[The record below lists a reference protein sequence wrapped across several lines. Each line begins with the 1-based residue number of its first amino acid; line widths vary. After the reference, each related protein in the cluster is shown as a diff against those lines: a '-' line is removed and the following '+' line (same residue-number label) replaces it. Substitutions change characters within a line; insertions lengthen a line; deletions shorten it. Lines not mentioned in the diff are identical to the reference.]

1 MYKFRHTSIPP
12 QLDLETNMSKT
23 AGSELRFS
31 NRFIKYAGTSEE
43 FNKKLDQSGQA
54 IDDLRTANGVITE
67 QKKAVDKMLLKAEEA
82 INSISALNKESG
94 VQQIE
99 NIPLPTN
106 ATRASYG
113 KKMGYN
119 VLVMEFLT
127 AGLLHFMEE
136 TLNLE
141 EALKSRDAALS
152 RLAAQ
157 IPQLEIMGAYE
168 PVDISDLITA
178 PTVDASTYVKAD
190 KPTTP
195 VMNTP
200 KKQTSAVKK

>member
-1 MYKFRHTSIPP
+1 MYRFKHTSIPP
-12 QLDLETNMSKT
+12 QLEIPVTMSKT
-23 AGSELRFS
+23 TGSESRFA

-43 FNKKLDQSGQA
+43 FNKKYDLSGQA
-54 IDDLRTANGVITE
+54 IDDLRTANGIVLE

-82 INSISALNKESG
+82 INAISMLNKESG

-99 NIPLPTN
+99 NIPLPTS

-136 TLNLE
+136 TINLE
-141 EALKSRDAALS
+141 EALKSRDSAMA

-168 PVDISDLITA
+168 PVEISDLISA
-178 PTVDASTYVKAD
+178 SVVDPATYTRVE

-195 VMNTP
+195 IMNTP
-200 KKQTSAVKK
+200 KKQIVSGKK

>member
-12 QLDLETNMSKT
+12 QLEIDTTMSKT
-23 AGSELRFS
+23 SGSESRFT
-31 NRFIKYAGTSEE
+31 NRFIKYAGTSDE
-43 FNKKLDQSGQA
+43 FNKKYDQSGQA
-54 IDDLRTANGVITE
+54 ISDLRTANGIVTE

-82 INSISALNKESG
+82 INAISSLNEACG
-94 VQQIE
+94 VEQIQ
-99 NIPLPTN
+99 NIPLPTQ

-136 TLNLE
+136 TYNLE
-141 EALKSRDAALS
+141 EALKSRDSAMA

-168 PVDISDLITA
+168 PVEISDLISA
-178 PTVDASTYVKAD
+178 PVVDTSTYTKAE
-190 KPTTP
+190 KPQTP

-200 KKQTSAVKK
+200 KKQTSGSKK